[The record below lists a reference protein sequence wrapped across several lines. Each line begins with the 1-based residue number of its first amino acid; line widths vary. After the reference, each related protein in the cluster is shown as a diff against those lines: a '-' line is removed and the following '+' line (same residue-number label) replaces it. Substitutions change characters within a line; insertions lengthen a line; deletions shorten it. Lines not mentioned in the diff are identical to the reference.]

1 MKDKFNSTIRHEYVR
16 SAVNLA
22 MESIWLSLNIPT
34 RTTCIFT
41 LKFSHTHSHYAV
53 CSASLERKTYHM
65 KLISGS
71 IRKVVYSRRNR
82 LLIIYK

>member
-41 LKFSHTHSHYAV
+41 LKFSHSHYAV

-65 KLISGS
+65 KLIYGS

-82 LLIIYK
+82 LSIIYK